1 MNSHSLLE
9 KDMDTARS
17 VICPINP
24 QFPFCKR
31 NEAFQWEKAI
41 LSVDFAI
48 QFCTTTPNACNYGR
62 LWNSDSCVN
71 DYHEWQAFLLRPT
84 TKFQLMENIK
94 NSLGSSLGN
103 GMDDNTWNQEVF
115 YNIEMSI
122 PAVIARNN
130 NSEKVCNI
138 IFKKWVDLWFSMPK
152 LL

>member
-1 MNSHSLLE
+1 MTRFINAKINSHSLLE
-9 KDMDTARS
+9 DDMNTARS

-24 QFPFCKR
+24 QFQFCTR

-41 LSVDFAI
+41 LSDDFAI
-48 QFCTTTPNACNYGR
+48 QFCTTTPDACNDGR
-62 LWNSDSCVN
+62 LWNSDSCVD
-71 DYHEWQAFLLRPT
+71 DYYEWGAFLLRPT
-84 TKFQLMENIK
+84 TKFQLIENIK
-94 NSLGSSLGN
+94 NSLGSMLGN

-138 IFKKWVDLWFSMPK
+138 IFKK
-152 LL
+152 